1 MQVQK
6 DILFYSNL
14 CDFSKEVLATLVK
27 HQLKDNFLLVCV
39 DNKNLK
45 LPSFVECVPL
55 IYTASKKLFADDHLM
70 NYIKS
75 KISSSSLQPYSLVG
89 MNTGSL
95 SESFS
100 FLDNGD
106 EFGETSARNYNFLG
120 IDQKIYAPEES
131 SENNG
136 EGSKKLEAF
145 MASRDNDIQKIY
157 GNGNGNGAGGFN
169 RTL

>member
-1 MQVQK
+1 MQAQK

-14 CDFSKEVLATLVK
+14 CDFSKEVLNTLVK
-27 HQLKDNFLLVCV
+27 HQLKESFMLVCV

-45 LPSFVECVPL
+45 LPPFVDRVPL
-55 IYTASKKLFADDHLM
+55 IYSVTKKLFADEQLM
-70 NYIKS
+70 AYIKS

-100 FLDNGD
+100 FLESGD
-106 EFGETSARNYNFLG
+106 EFGEVSARNYNFLG
-120 IDQKIYAPEES
+120 VEQKIYAPEDS
-131 SENNG
+131 SDAKGEN
-136 EGSKKLEAF
+136 SQKLEAF
-145 MASRDNDIQKIY
+145 MASRDTDLQKLF
-157 GNGNGNGAGGFN
+157 GNTSAGIK